1 MAGHSKWANIKHRKG
16 RADAKKGKVFS
27 RIAKEIISAVKLGGA
42 DSKSNTRLRLVL
54 QKARDANVPN
64 EIIERNIKKASSA
77 DQADYTEMTYE
88 LYGHGG
94 VGIIAE
100 VMTDNKNRISSDMRI
115 ATNKRGGVVA
125 TPGAVA
131 FNFDRKG
138 ILQIAKKNISE
149 DKLFMA
155 ASESGAEDFETLDE
169 FYVVTTDPTDL
180 YAVKEGIVAQGFTVA
195 ETSLEMI
202 PKSTVECDIET
213 AKANLALIDW
223 LEELEDVDA
232 VYHNMQLPDGLELD
246 S

>member
-27 RIAKEIISAVKLGGA
+27 RIAKEIISAVKLGGS
-42 DSKSNTRLRLVL
+42 DTKSNTRLRLAL
-54 QKARDANVPN
+54 QKAREANVPN

-77 DQADYTEMTYE
+77 DQADFTEMTYE

-94 VGIIAE
+94 VGIIAD

-115 ATNKRGGVVA
+115 ATNKKGGVVA

-138 ILQIAKKNISE
+138 ILQIAKKDVAE
-149 DKLFMA
+149 DTLFMA
-155 ASESGAEDFETLDE
+155 VSEAGAEDFEALDE
-169 FYVVTTDPTDL
+169 IYMITTDPVDL
-180 YAVKEGIVAQGFTVA
+180 YAVKEKIISQGFIVA
-195 ETSLEMI
+195 ETSLDMI
-202 PKSTVECDIET
+202 PKNSVACDIET
-213 AKANLALIDW
+213 AKANLALIEW

-232 VYHNMQLPDGLELD
+232 VYHNMQLPDDFEV
-246 S
+246 